1 VQTQLRRTKLTSQLF
16 DALVAHII
24 GERLQPGD
32 PLPSTAALCEQYGAS
47 RSVVREALSALEAV
61 GLVEVHS
68 GRNAVVR
75 ELDGHLIQLFLTR
88 AMQLEDRSLAALM
101 EVRAPL
107 EIQAARLAA
116 ERADPQTLDRIDGLL
131 HQMDD
136 ALADTHAYPVLD
148 VAFHMEIA
156 RATGNPALVW
166 FTESLREQLM
176 EVMVE
181 VRCYREEHGLVGN
194 EQNDHAKIAA
204 AIRARDPAGAE
215 HAMREHMT
223 TSVGLVDSVELDPG
237 HTGKTSTTM
246 GGG

>member
-1 VQTQLRRTKLTSQLF
+1 MQPQPLRRTTLTSQLF
-16 DALVAHII
+16 DVLVAHII

-32 PLPSTAALCEQYGAS
+32 PLPSTAALSEQYGAS
-47 RSVVREALSALEAV
+47 RPVVREALSALEAV

-75 ELDGHLIQLFLTR
+75 ELDGHLIQLFLRR
-88 AMQLEDRSLAALM
+88 AMQLEDRSLGALM

-116 ERADPQTLDRIDGLL
+116 ERADSPTLERLEDLL

-136 ALADTHAYPVLD
+136 ALHDTTAYPVLD

-176 EVMVE
+176 EVMIE
-181 VRCYREEHGLVGN
+181 VRRYREEHGLVGN
-194 EQNDHAKIAA
+194 EQDDHARIAA
-204 AIRARDPAGAE
+204 AIRAGDSDEAE
-215 HAMREHMT
+215 EAMRDHMA
-223 TSVGLVDSVELDPG
+223 TSLGLVDSVELLPHQAG
-237 HTGKTSTTM
+237 
-246 GGG
+246 